1 MAKKAKTVNTGA
13 LLERLSGTSSN
24 KMSSMLSDS
33 VFFNDKDVIR
43 TRVPIINL
51 MLSGHLDGGLKPGL
65 TCIAGPSK
73 HFKSN
78 LSLVLVSAYLRKYPD
93 AVCLFFDNEFGSTP
107 DYFTSQGVDI
117 ERVVH
122 CPFIDVEE
130 LKFDIVKKLE
140 AVKRGDKVIIY
151 IDSIGNVASKKELE
165 DAKNEKSAQD
175 MTRAKQIK
183 SLFRMVTPY
192 LTVNDI
198 PCIAVNHTYET
209 QEMYSK
215 TVMSGGT
222 GPMYSA
228 DTVIILGK
236 QQDKDGK
243 ELLGYNF
250 VMNAEKSRTIKEKSK
265 LDLQVSFQGGI
276 NTYSG
281 LLKIAQELGFVTKPQ
296 NARYQR
302 NYLDLET
309 GEMYLITD
317 DEKKW
322 TEEDSNS
329 LEFWKPMFSHKPFMD
344 AVSDAYKLKAV
355 EVSQEVFDEVDQL
368 FG

>member
-1 MAKKAKTVNTGA
+1 MAKKAIKTGD
-13 LLERLSGTSSN
+13 LLNRLTGTSSN
-24 KMSSMLSDS
+24 KMSSMLAEST
-33 VFFNDKDVIR
+33 FFNEKDCIR

-51 MLSGHLDGGLKPGL
+51 MMSGHLDGGIKPGL

-78 LSLVLVSAYLRKYPD
+78 LSLVMVSAYLRKYPN
-93 AVCLFFDNEFGSTP
+93 AICLFFDNEFGSTP

-117 ERVVH
+117 DRVVH
-122 CPFIDVEE
+122 CPFVDVEE

-140 AVKRGDKVIIY
+140 SINRGDKVIIY

-192 LTVNDI
+192 LTVLDI

-236 QQDKDGK
+236 QQEKDGK

-250 VMNAEKSRTIKEKSK
+250 IMNAEKSRYIKEKSK
-265 LDLQVSFQGGI
+265 LPLQVTFEGGI

-281 LLKIAQELGFVTKPQ
+281 MLEIAQELGFVEKPQ

-302 NYLDLET
+302 YLLDEET
-309 GEMYLITD
+309 GEMCIISE

-322 TEEDSNS
+322 TEEESNS
-329 LEFWKPMFSHKPFMD
+329 LEFWKPLFSHEPFKR
-344 AVSDAYKLKAV
+344 ACSEAYKLKAV
-355 EVSQEVFDEVDQL
+355 EVSQSVFDEVDQL

>member
-1 MAKKAKTVNTGA
+1 MAKKAKVVNSGD
-13 LLERLSGTSSN
+13 LLERLNGTSSN
-24 KMSSMLSDS
+24 KMSAMLAESI
-33 VFFNDKDVIR
+33 FFNEKDTIR

-51 MLSGHLDGGLKPGL
+51 MMSGRLDGGITPGL

-78 LSLVLVSAYLRKYPD
+78 LSLVMVSAYLRKYPK

-117 ERVVH
+117 SRVVH

-140 AVKRGDKVIIY
+140 SITRGDKVIIY
-151 IDSIGNVASKKELE
+151 IDSIGNVASKKELQ
-165 DAKNEKSAQD
+165 DAKDEKSAQD

-192 LTVNDI
+192 LTVLDI

-209 QEMYSK
+209 QEMFSK

-250 VMNAEKSRTIKEKSK
+250 VMNAEKSRAIKEKSK
-265 LDLQVSFQGGI
+265 LDLMVSFEGGI

-302 NYLDLET
+302 NFLDLEP
-309 GEMYLITD
+309 GEMVIPE

-322 TEEDSNS
+322 TEEESDS

-344 AVSDAYKLKAV
+344 AVSNAYKLKAV

>member
-1 MAKKAKTVNTGA
+1 MAKKPKNTGD
-13 LLERLSGTSSN
+13 LLSRLVGTSSN
-24 KMSSMLSDS
+24 KMSSMLTESE
-33 VFFNDKDVIR
+33 FFNDKDVIR
-43 TRVPIINL
+43 TRVPVINL

-78 LSLVLVSAYLRKYPD
+78 LSLVLVAAYLRKYSD

-107 DYFTSQGVDI
+107 DYFTSQGVDV

-122 CPFIDVEE
+122 CPFVDVEE
-130 LKFDIVKKLE
+130 LKFDMVKKLE
-140 AVKRGDKVIIY
+140 AMNRGDKVIIF
-151 IDSIGNVASKKELE
+151 IDSIGNVASKKELQ
-165 DAKNEKSAQD
+165 DAKDEKSAQD

-192 LTVNDI
+192 LTVLDI

-215 TVMSGGT
+215 TIMSGGT

-236 QQDKDGK
+236 QQEKDGK

-250 VMNAEKSRTIKEKSK
+250 IMNAEKSRAIKEKSK
-265 LDLQVSFQGGI
+265 IPLQVTFEGGI

-281 LLKIAQELGFVTKPQ
+281 MLQIAQDLGFVTKPQ
-296 NARYQR
+296 NARFQR
-302 NYLDLET
+302 HLLDEET
-309 GEMYLITD
+309 GEMVLF
-317 DEKKW
+317 ENEPKW
-322 TEEDSNS
+322 TEEESNS
-329 LEFWKPMFSHKPFMD
+329 LEFWKPLFAHEPFKRACSEM
-344 AVSDAYKLKAV
+344 YKLKSV
-355 EVSQEVFDEVDQL
+355 EVSQSVFDEVDSL
-368 FG
+368 FGD